1 MVNPAAAEE
10 YRELE
15 QRHSLLVGQLE
26 DLRSAKSDL
35 LKVIHKINQESR
47 DRFLATFEKVHEAFK
62 RTYRVLFG
70 GGEAKLILQEE
81 GYLLEA
87 GIDIIARPP
96 GKRQQSI
103 SLLSDGEKAL
113 TATALLFALFETKPS
128 PFCVLDEI
136 DAPLDDANI
145 SRFTGLL
152 TEYSKNTQ
160 FIVIT
165 HSKLTMEK
173 ADVLYGVTM
182 EESGVSK
189 RVSVRFEDVSDDGE
203 IRAVKD
209 GEAGEQAA

>member
-1 MVNPAAAEE
+1 V
-10 YRELE
+10 
-15 QRHSLLVGQLE
+15 
-26 DLRSAKSDL
+26 
-35 LKVIHKINQESR
+35 
-47 DRFLATFEKVHEAFK
+47 
-62 RTYRVLFG
+62 
-70 GGEAKLILQEE
+70 LQEE
-81 GYLLEA
+81 GDLLEA

-103 SLLSDGEKAL
+103 SLLSGGEKAL

-152 TEYSKNTQ
+152 TEYAKATQ

-182 EESGVSK
+182 EEAGVSRIISAK
-189 RVSVRFEDVSDDGE
+189 FRDNKVVPTP
-203 IRAVKD
+203 
-209 GEAGEQAA
+209 